1 VSWHGLVHLACASLA
16 FVALIVAC
24 FVLARRFAAAGLRGW
39 RIYSIVTAALLLL
52 TQIALSAAPGPV
64 VNVLYVVVALHAS
77 IWVTA
82 VSALLRKDA
91 DAVRVGTG
99 ERRHAA

>member
-1 VSWHGLVHLACASLA
+1 VHLACASLA

-39 RIYSIVTAALLLL
+39 RIYSIVTATLLLL
-52 TQIALSAAPGPV
+52 AQIALTAAPGPV

-82 VSALLRKDA
+82 VSARKNA
-91 DAVRVGTG
+91 DAVRVDTG